1 MQPQFVHLHVHTEY
15 SLVDSIARV
24 KPLVGQAAD
33 SGMPALAIT
42 DRCNLFALVK
52 FYRAAMAAGVKPI
65 AGADVWVRNTEDV
78 NQPFSMVFLA
88 QDDAGYL
95 NLKQLIS
102 RSYQEGQHLGRAM
115 IDPVW
120 LHAESTRGSLHCQV
134 AAMGTWGGRW

>member
-1 MQPQFVHLHVHTEY
+1 M
-15 SLVDSIARV
+15 
-24 KPLVGQAAD
+24 GQAAD

-65 AGADVWVRNTEDV
+65 AGADVWIRNPEDV

-95 NLKQLIS
+95 NLKQLVS
-102 RSYQEGQHLGRAM
+102 RGYR
-115 IDPVW
+115 
-120 LHAESTRGSLHCQV
+120 RGSI
-134 AAMGTWGGRW
+134 WGAQ